1 MPNYKQRDLSLQ
13 DQVGLAAVA
22 VLGRSISKVA
32 YLMAYPSTKSNT
44 ASLGVQISRWLNDEK
59 SKEFMN
65 QVKSG
70 VAQAF
75 VTDPDNI
82 EDLTSRAGIIDALV
96 TATQQTQGKDK
107 ISGLQSLAKLQGF
120 DRPEQDDKPDQ
131 RRFFVAW
138 KSDCRRCELMRLF
151 RQVQAENKKS

>member
-1 MPNYKQRDLSLQ
+1 MPQYKQRDLSLQ

-65 QVKSG
+65 QVKNGMAHVIIPDS
-70 VAQAF
+70 
-75 VTDPDNI
+75 DNI
-82 EDLTSRAGIIDALV
+82 EDLTSREGIIDALV

-120 DRPEQDDKPDQ
+120 DRPQESEQPEP

-138 KSDCRRCELMRLF
+138 KSDCRRCKLMELF
-151 RQVQAENKKS
+151 REVQAENKKS

>member
-1 MPNYKQRDLSLQ
+1 MPQYKQRDLSLQ

-65 QVKSG
+65 QVKNG
-70 VAQAF
+70 MAHVII
-75 VTDPDNI
+75 PDSVNI
-82 EDLTSRAGIIDALV
+82 EDLTSRQGIIDALV

-151 RQVQAENKKS
+151 RQVQSENKKS

>member
-1 MPNYKQRDLSLQ
+1 MPQYKQRDLSLQ
-13 DQVGLAAVA
+13 DQCGLAAVA
-22 VLGRSISKVA
+22 VLGRSVSKVA
-32 YLMAYPSTKSNT
+32 YMMAYPSTKSNT

-70 VAQAF
+70 VAQ
-75 VTDPDNI
+75 VIMSDSDNI
-82 EDLTSRAGIIDALV
+82 EDLTSREGIIDALV
-96 TATQQTQGKDK
+96 TATRQTQGKDK

-120 DRPEQDDKPDQ
+120 DRPQDDEKPDL

-138 KSDCRRCELMRLF
+138 KSDCRRCKLMELF
-151 RQVQAENKKS
+151 REVQRQNQK

>member
-1 MPNYKQRDLSLQ
+1 MPQYKQRDLSLQ

-22 VLGRSISKVA
+22 VLGRSFAKVA
-32 YLMAYPSTKSNT
+32 YMMAYPSTKSNT

-82 EDLTSRAGIIDALV
+82 EDLTSRQGIIDALV

-120 DRPEQDDKPDQ
+120 DRPQESEQPDP
-131 RRFFVAW
+131 RRFFLAW
-138 KSDCRRCELMRLF
+138 KSDCRRCALMELYRE
-151 RQVQAENKKS
+151 VQKMK

>member
-1 MPNYKQRDLSLQ
+1 MPQYKQRDLSLQ
-13 DQVGLAAVA
+13 DQCGLAAVA

-82 EDLTSRAGIIDALV
+82 EDLTSRQGIIDALV

-120 DRPEQDDKPDQ
+120 DRPQESEQPDP
-131 RRFFVAW
+131 RRFFLAW
-138 KSDCRRCELMRLF
+138 KSDCRRCALMELF
-151 RQVQAENKKS
+151 REVQKMK

>member
-1 MPNYKQRDLSLQ
+1 MPNYKQRDLSLN

-82 EDLTSRAGIIDALV
+82 EDLTSRQGIIDALV